1 MDSLVNI
8 EFNIDADVIRDDTLA
23 QDALDE
29 LAYDSNSRRS
39 SLGADSVLD
48 QDFSED
54 GPLDS
59 SVTTLS
65 SLETVLGIQYADDI
79 FAINKA
85 MESRYHMSRCMADQ
99 PQVTENMRC
108 TLVHW
113 LIKVNNQLKFGP
125 ETVFVA
131 VNLVDRFLAVTP
143 LAQDCFQLLV
153 VATLFIAGKMEE
165 SVVPGISELVSI
177 CGGVYRHHHF
187 RRMEVLILSK
197 LEFAL
202 YGPTSW
208 YFLDHLA
215 MKAAQTGMM
224 DRRVVS
230 VSRYVMETCLS
241 SYEVSQF
248 LPSVQAAA
256 ALSVALGIVPNPSTS
271 RTIHS
276 LLCELYTSEERR
288 EASVCSTLMSR
299 YMAPFLDSI
308 SPATTHNHFNSGPIP
323 PATPDGNKAATQ

>member
-1 MDSLVNI
+1 MVVPRVRGRECHCSAAVVPRMRLHVSLFSSVRN
-8 EFNIDADVIRDDTLA
+8 ND
-23 QDALDE
+23 DE

-256 ALSVALGIVPNPSTS
+256 ALSWLWVLSPTHPPHAPYTPCCVSCTRPRSGGKLQCV
-271 RTIHS
+271 
-276 LLCELYTSEERR
+276 LLS
-288 EASVCSTLMSR
+288 
-299 YMAPFLDSI
+299 
-308 SPATTHNHFNSGPIP
+308 
-323 PATPDGNKAATQ
+323 